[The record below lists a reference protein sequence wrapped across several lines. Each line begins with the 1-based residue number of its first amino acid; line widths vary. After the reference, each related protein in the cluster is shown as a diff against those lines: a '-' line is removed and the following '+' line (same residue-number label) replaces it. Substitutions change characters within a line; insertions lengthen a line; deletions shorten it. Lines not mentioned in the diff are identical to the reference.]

1 MKNLR
6 SKIAILAI
14 SFVSFLGIQSASAI
28 EGLSIGVAMNK
39 TAAMGTGKE
48 TMTGSGASTTQKDVT
63 EEDGAFEADVAS
75 GFVEF
80 AVNDVL
86 SIGVEMMAED
96 MTTPENKNIQNLDT
110 SGTAVNNTVKA
121 TFKDHTTI
129 YANLNM
135 PLNTYLKVGY
145 VMVDVLT
152 QENLGTGSKYNDVD
166 TNGITVGLGYQFNAD
181 NGVFVRAEV
190 SATAYDDVSATSTV
204 DSNKQVE
211 VSDMYGAIGALKI
224 GKSF

>member
-1 MKNLR
+1 
-6 SKIAILAI
+6 
-14 SFVSFLGIQSASAI
+14 
-28 EGLSIGVAMNK
+28 
-39 TAAMGTGKE
+39 
-48 TMTGSGASTTQKDVT
+48 
-63 EEDGAFEADVAS
+63 
-75 GFVEF
+75 
-80 AVNDVL
+80 
-86 SIGVEMMAED
+86 
-96 MTTPENKNIQNLDT
+96 
-110 SGTAVNNTVKA
+110 
-121 TFKDHTTI
+121 
-129 YANLNM
+129 M

-204 DSNKQVE
+204 DSSKQVE

>member
-6 SKIAILAI
+6 TKIAILAI
-14 SFVSFLGIQSASAI
+14 SFVSFLGIQSASAL

-48 TMTGSGASTTQKDVT
+48 TLTGSGANTTKKAIT

-75 GFVEF
+75 VF
-80 AVNDVL
+80 AEYAINDVMSL
-86 SIGVEMMAED
+86 GVERMMED
-96 MTTPENKNIQNLDT
+96 MTTPENSNLQGTT
-110 SGTAVNNTVKA
+110 SNTVKA
-121 TFKDHTTI
+121 TFADHTTI
-129 YANLNM
+129 YANVNM
-135 PLNTYLKVGY
+135 PFNTYLKVGY

-166 TNGITVGLGYQFNAD
+166 TKGIQVGLGYQFTAD

-190 SATAYDDVSATSTV
+190 SATEYDDVSATSTV
-204 DSNKQVE
+204 DSNKAVE
-211 VSDMYGAIGALKI
+211 VTNMLGAIGALKI
-224 GKSF
+224 GKAF

>member
-6 SKIAILAI
+6 TKIAILAI
-14 SFVSFLGIQSASAI
+14 SFVSFLGIQSASAL

-48 TMTGSGASTTQKDVT
+48 TLTGSGADTTKKAIT

-75 GFVEF
+75 VF
-80 AVNDVL
+80 AEYAINDVMSL
-86 SIGVEMMAED
+86 GVERMMED
-96 MTTPENKNIQNLDT
+96 MTTPENSNLQGTT
-110 SGTAVNNTVKA
+110 SNTVKA
-121 TFKDHTTI
+121 TFADHTTI
-129 YANLNM
+129 YANVNM
-135 PLNTYLKVGY
+135 PFNTYLKVGY

-166 TNGITVGLGYQFNAD
+166 TKGIQVGLGYQFTAD

-190 SATAYDDVSATSTV
+190 SATEYDDVSATSTV
-204 DSNKQVE
+204 DSNKAVE
-211 VSDMYGAIGALKI
+211 VTNMLGAIGALKI
-224 GKSF
+224 GKAF

>member
-1 MKNLR
+1 MKYLR

-28 EGLSIGVAMNK
+28 EGLSVGIAMNK

-48 TMTGSGASTTQKDVT
+48 VMTGSGAATTQLDVT
-63 EEDGAFEADVAS
+63 EEDGAFEVDVAS

-80 AVNDVL
+80 AVNDIVSL
-86 SIGVEMMAED
+86 GVEMMAED
-96 MTTPENKNIQNLDT
+96 MTTPENSNLQDT
-110 SGTAVNNTVKA
+110 TSNTVKA
-121 TFKDHTTI
+121 TFQDHTTI
-129 YANLNM
+129 YANINM
-135 PLNTYLKVGY
+135 PLSTYLKVGY

-166 TNGITVGLGYQFNAD
+166 TNGYTLGLGYQFTAD

-190 SATAYDDVSATSTV
+190 SATAYDDISATSTV
-204 DSNKQVE
+204 DSSKQVS
-211 VSDMYGAIGALKI
+211 VTDMYGAIGALKI